1 MQSLQGKK
9 ALITGGSRGI
19 GRATALYLS
28 DEGAELALIASSENS
43 FADIKKELDERG
55 AKYVTAAA
63 DISDEKAVEGAV
75 GYIKQQLGSVDILI
89 NNAGVIAHGKFHET
103 SAEEFR
109 RLLDVNVMGI
119 VHVTQQVLPM
129 MIEQNRGDIINIA
142 SMAGVK
148 GSPGASAYSASKFA
162 VIGLSE
168 SLMQEVRPHNIR
180 VSTLTPSLVETE
192 MTRGDERNPEKFTQ
206 AEDMAEFIVSQ
217 LKLEQRTFV
226 KSAATWAT
234 NPF

>member
-9 ALITGGSRGI
+9 VLITGGSRGI
-19 GRATALYLS
+19 GRATALYLA

-43 FADIKKELDERG
+43 FTDIKKELDERG

-103 SAEEFR
+103 SADEFR

-129 MIEQNRGDIINIA
+129 MIEQNQGDIINIA

>member
-9 ALITGGSRGI
+9 AIITGGSRGI
-19 GRATALYLS
+19 GRATALQLAK
-28 DEGAELALIASSENS
+28 EGVELGLIASSDGS
-43 FADIKKELDERG
+43 FTDVKKELDQLG

-63 DISDEKAVEGAV
+63 DISDEKAVQGAV
-75 GYIKQQLGSVDILI
+75 GYIKQQLGNIDILI
-89 NNAGVIAHGKFHET
+89 NNAGVIAHGKFLET
-103 SAEEFR
+103 PTDEFR

-119 VHVTQQVLPM
+119 VYVTQQVLPM
-129 MIEQNRGDIINIA
+129 MIEQDRGDIVNVA

-206 AEDMAEFIVSQ
+206 AEDMAEYIVSQ